1 LGDITEKIKEALV
14 DVNMEVCV
22 MYIFMSYYRNAGQN
36 HNMKVACKPIIYMAE
51 FKHLGM
57 TLRNEILQEFR
68 SI

>member
-1 LGDITEKIKEALV
+1 LGNITEKIKEALV
-14 DVNMEVCV
+14 EINMQVCV

-36 HNMKVACKPIIYMAE
+36 CNMKVACKPIRYVAE

-57 TLRNEILQEFR
+57 TLRNEIFQEFG